1 MTAGEAPCRPAWD
14 RVRVRVM
21 EGLIGVLGAFAMPV
35 LLVFIIKYFRF
46 REKQLEAGRGHDP
59 QLLKALEQERKLLE
73 ERVQNLESIVCSVDF
88 ELNARLNRLASGLSQ
103 AYKLPPAAL
112 AGSGVHPIGA
122 VVSAAE
128 NAGGGPGG
136 AEAVTPVVAK
146 GGETRSEEPP
156 APRGLGELRPGEAVL
171 GRYTIEREI
180 GRGGMGAVYLAR
192 DAQLGE
198 RVALKVISSLAS
210 DDPQSIAGRFRR
222 EVAQARKIT
231 HPNVIRIHDIGED
244 NGLLFLSMEYIE
256 GQTLAERLRRGG
268 PLPIPEALSILGE
281 VALGVAAAHAVG
293 VVHRDLKPHNVL
305 IAERPGSRVVKVI
318 DFGLATS
325 LFLAGMTATGMILG
339 TPEYMAPEQVR
350 GVPSDL
356 RTDVYALGV
365 MAYHVLCGRPPFSG
379 ETPIAVGFAHL
390 HQEPRPPR
398 ELRPDLPVSVEGA
411 ILRALSKEP
420 TRRFADAQA
429 WRNALLGS

>member
-1 MTAGEAPCRPAWD
+1 
-14 RVRVRVM
+14 M
-21 EGLIGVLGAFAMPV
+21 EGIFAILAVFGMPV
-35 LLVFIIKYFRF
+35 LLVYVIKYFRF
-46 REKQLEAGRGHDP
+46 REKQLEASRGQDP

-122 VVSAAE
+122 VVPVAE
-128 NAGGGPGG
+128 NAGGGPAGTVAG
-136 AEAVTPVVAK
+136 ATAVPRGMDPPK
-146 GGETRSEEPP
+146 LEEPL
-156 APRGLGELRPGEAVL
+156 AVRGLGELRPGESVL

-198 RVALKVISSLAS
+198 RVALKAISSLAS
-210 DDPQSIAGRFRR
+210 EDPQSLAARFRR

-305 IAERPGSRVVKVI
+305 IAERPGQRLVKVI

-325 LFLAGMTATGMILG
+325 LFLTGMTATGMILG

-350 GVPSDL
+350 GAPSDL
-356 RTDVYALGV
+356 RTDVYALGA
-365 MAYHVLCGRPPFSG
+365 MAYHALCARPPFTA

-398 ELRPDLPVSVEGA
+398 ELRPDLPASVEAA

-420 TRRFADAQA
+420 MRRFADAQT
-429 WRNALLGS
+429 WRAALLGS

>member
-1 MTAGEAPCRPAWD
+1 MG
-14 RVRVRVM
+14 
-21 EGLIGVLGAFAMPV
+21 MPV
-35 LLVFIIKYFRF
+35 LLVYIIRYFRF
-46 REKQLEAGRGHDP
+46 REKQLEMGRGQDP
-59 QLLKALEQERKLLE
+59 QLVEALERERKLLM

-103 AYKLPPAAL
+103 AHKLPPAAL

-122 VVSAAE
+122 VVES
-128 NAGGGPGG
+128 AGGGPASPG
-136 AEAVTPVVAK
+136 ALTVK
-146 GGETRSEEPP
+146 GGEARPEERPAIRS
-156 APRGLGELRPGEAVL
+156 LGELRPGESVL
-171 GRYTIEREI
+171 GRYTIDREI

-198 RVALKVISSLAS
+198 RVALKVISALAS
-210 DDPQSIAGRFRR
+210 DDPQSIAVRFRR

-244 NGLLFLSMEYIE
+244 DGLLFLSMEYIE
-256 GQTLAERLRRGG
+256 GHTLAERLRRGG
-268 PLPIPEALSILGE
+268 PMPLSEALAILGE
-281 VALGVAAAHAVG
+281 VALGVAAAHMVG

-305 IAERPGSRVVKVI
+305 IVERPGTRVVKVI

-350 GVPSDL
+350 GTPSDL
-356 RTDVYALGV
+356 RTDVYALGA

-398 ELRPDLPVSVEGA
+398 ELRPDLPVAVEAA

-420 TRRFADAQA
+420 TRRFADASA
-429 WRNALLGS
+429 WRAALLGS